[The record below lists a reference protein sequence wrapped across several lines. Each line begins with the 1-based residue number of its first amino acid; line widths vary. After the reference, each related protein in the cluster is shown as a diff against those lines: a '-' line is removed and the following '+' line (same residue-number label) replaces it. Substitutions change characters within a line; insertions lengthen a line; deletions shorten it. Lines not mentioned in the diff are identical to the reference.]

1 MSGQH
6 QRDNGY
12 STSNHDGHHACVPVV
27 QRLLLQ
33 SRLMLLFPVLLLLLL
48 LQRLLS
54 LFLMFLLLMLLL
66 SVLLVQPMLLLCFL
80 TMAIDRGPWP
90 TACPN
95 ATATALLHVA
105 CQLGSKVH
113 GALL

>member
-12 STSNHDGHHACVPVV
+12 STSNHD
-27 QRLLLQ
+27 R
-33 SRLMLLFPVLLLLLL
+33 MLLLLLL
-48 LQRLLS
+48 LLRLL
-54 LFLMFLLLMLLL
+54 LVFCMWLLLMLFLF
-66 SVLLVQPMLLLCFL
+66 VYLVQPMLLLCFL

-105 CQLGSKVH
+105 CQLGSKVY
-113 GALL
+113 GALLSRRSIL